1 MIMSNNKKKLLELN
15 NICKKY
21 DLRPTNYI
29 TFLDDMKS
37 FFFNKKNSSY
47 KYILKNCNLKISLGD
62 SICLIGQNGAGKS
75 TLLKIISGI
84 SFPSS
89 GSKVVSGNI
98 ASLLSILTSLEQEFT
113 GKENVFFL
121 GAGMKIKKNILQ
133 NQMNNIFDFAD
144 LNSFIN
150 TPVKRYSTGMKVR
163 LAFSICLN
171 TDCNIILADEILTVS
186 DSNFKKKCIIRL
198 KKKISEKKIAI
209 IFVSHDRELNKQ
221 ICTKGVVLTNGVL
234 SDVMDINSAYS
245 IYNKLK

>member
-121 GAGMKIKKNILQ
+121 GAGMKIKK
-133 NQMNNIFDFAD
+133 IF
-144 LNSFIN
+144 
-150 TPVKRYSTGMKVR
+150 Y
-163 LAFSICLN
+163 
-171 TDCNIILADEILTVS
+171 
-186 DSNFKKKCIIRL
+186 
-198 KKKISEKKIAI
+198 KIK
-209 IFVSHDRELNKQ
+209 
-221 ICTKGVVLTNGVL
+221 
-234 SDVMDINSAYS
+234 
-245 IYNKLK
+245 